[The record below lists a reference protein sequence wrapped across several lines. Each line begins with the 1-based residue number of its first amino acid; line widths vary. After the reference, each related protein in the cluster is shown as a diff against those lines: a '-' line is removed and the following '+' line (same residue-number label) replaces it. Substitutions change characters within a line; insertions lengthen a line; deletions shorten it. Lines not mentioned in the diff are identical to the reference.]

1 MLMAWMR
8 SISKIFRKKSF
19 DEKVDEFLGDRL
31 KDVVQQK
38 IQEGM
43 SPDDALKAV
52 HIEAA
57 LAVIAAGEAD
67 REAHA
72 TPEAL
77 QRRQSSES
85 ILRAEGVPLTEKPLP
100 TLPTETEAKRRS
112 KKEVA
117 FRAMALLAVAVKAEG
132 LEDSILQ
139 GFIMHYGVGK
149 HFSPKEMEFIRN
161 PAPSDRDRSLFD
173 WRYEAA
179 WTLLW
184 ALGFVDKLDR
194 PSKICDA
201 GLAMGMLSNCGNPAQ
216 FIKDGE
222 LRPLAEI
229 LDQADLIYRYHW
241 AVRNARRSG
250 TPVPEGLDPDIV
262 EERHHTLNW
271 LHQDE
276 EWDNITTDT

>member
-1 MLMAWMR
+1 MAWMR
-8 SISKIFRKKSF
+8 SISKIFRKKPF
-19 DEKVDEFLGDRL
+19 EEKVDEFLGDRL

-43 SPDDALKAV
+43 SPEDALKAV

-72 TPEAL
+72 TSEAL
-77 QRRQSSES
+77 QRRQRSES
-85 ILRAEGVPLTEKPLP
+85 ILRAESVPLTEKPLP

-149 HFSPKEMEFIRN
+149 HFSPKEIEFIRN

-184 ALGFVDKLDR
+184 ALGFVNKLDR

-201 GLAMGMLSNCGNPAQ
+201 GLAMGMLSNRGNRAQ

-250 TPVPEGLDPDIV
+250 TPVPDGLNPDIV

-271 LHQDE
+271 LYQDE